1 MKALMSL
8 QEEQEEYILK
18 TQREKQ
24 ELKQEMEAKSRA
36 LEEAQRQLEEVRA
49 NRHRVDQ
56 DVVVRGALSV
66 HLGQTGLV
74 GFMRKQVCKKTTGS
88 SLCRFGMRHSPDV
101 AGSSLGFLSRYF
113 CSLSP
118 TGCSEETSPGEHQR
132 QALERPDEQA
142 HAADWTRR
150 CESHLD
156 VMNLFKCTLNMVRLP
171 KKPKKSSYILMGN
184 FRKRRIKMI

>member
-56 DVVVRGALSV
+56 DVVVRGTPSI
-66 HLGQTGLV
+66 HLGQTRLV
-74 GFMRKQVCKKTTGS
+74 GFMRKQVC
-88 SLCRFGMRHSPDV
+88 
-101 AGSSLGFLSRYF
+101 
-113 CSLSP
+113 
-118 TGCSEETSPGEHQR
+118 
-132 QALERPDEQA
+132 
-142 HAADWTRR
+142 
-150 CESHLD
+150 
-156 VMNLFKCTLNMVRLP
+156 
-171 KKPKKSSYILMGN
+171 
-184 FRKRRIKMI
+184 

>member
-56 DVVVRGALSV
+56 DVVVRGSPSV
-66 HLGQTGLV
+66 HLGRTGLA
-74 GFMRKQVCKKTTGS
+74 GFMRKQVCKKKLQGVH
-88 SLCRFGMRHSPDV
+88 CV
-101 AGSSLGFLSRYF
+101 ALGCYNLAVSSLGFLSHFSSTF
-113 CSLSP
+113 CL
-118 TGCSEETSPGEHQR
+118 
-132 QALERPDEQA
+132 
-142 HAADWTRR
+142 
-150 CESHLD
+150 
-156 VMNLFKCTLNMVRLP
+156 
-171 KKPKKSSYILMGN
+171 
-184 FRKRRIKMI
+184 

>member
-56 DVVVRGALSV
+56 DVVVR
-66 HLGQTGLV
+66 T
-74 GFMRKQVCKKTTGS
+74 KK
-88 SLCRFGMRHSPDV
+88 D
-101 AGSSLGFLSRYF
+101 
-113 CSLSP
+113 CSIKEEIIELAYR
-118 TGCSEETSPGEHQR
+118 GC
-132 QALERPDEQA
+132 A
-142 HAADWTRR
+142 
-150 CESHLD
+150 
-156 VMNLFKCTLNMVRLP
+156 VMSK
-171 KKPKKSSYILMGN
+171 
-184 FRKRRIKMI
+184 

>member
-56 DVVVRGALSV
+56 DVVVRGTPSV
-66 HLGQTGLV
+66 HLEQTRLV
-74 GFMRKQVCKKTTGS
+74 GFMRKQVYLKK
-88 SLCRFGMRHSPDV
+88 
-101 AGSSLGFLSRYF
+101 
-113 CSLSP
+113 
-118 TGCSEETSPGEHQR
+118 EK
-132 QALERPDEQA
+132 
-142 HAADWTRR
+142 
-150 CESHLD
+150 
-156 VMNLFKCTLNMVRLP
+156 N
-171 KKPKKSSYILMGN
+171 
-184 FRKRRIKMI
+184 